1 MNVTTSESVTTTWA
15 RAKESGAGPRITFP
29 SALYWEPWHGH
40 LNLFSALFHGTTQP
54 KCVHTA
60 FNPKSVREP
69 SCLTIKYVASPFKPC
84 VSE

>member
-1 MNVTTSESVTTTWA
+1 MSLASTFTCASA
-15 RAKESGAGPRITFP
+15 RLSGAGPRITLP
-29 SALYWEPWHGH
+29 SALYCEPWHGH
-40 LNLFSALFHGTTQP
+40 LNLFSALFQGTTQP

-60 FNPKSVREP
+60 FKPKSVRDP